1 MAEEGL
7 HIDIAHV
14 HSRRYGKSLS
24 TRIRQVG
31 LSMRL
36 CVCVRMSA
44 CQMVERINGPLYLG
58 WTM

>member
-1 MAEEGL
+1 L